1 MTGNCHRHMAAP
13 SCLVIRIDYLAI
25 LEDADAAVGSST
37 MLVTSKPA
45 PSNTYPMLFTL
56 PSETPGGMAAAA

>member
-1 MTGNCHRHMAAP
+1 MPVVPPPTSTTAP
-13 SCLVIRIDYLAI
+13 SVIFNTA
-25 LEDADAAVGSST
+25 AAAVGSST